1 MDFNHIINRMAK
13 SEKLLAP
20 TVAPIEVLSPQR
32 MQNLAF
38 FENLRDEA

>member
-1 MDFNHIINRMAK
+1 MAK

-20 TVAPIEVLSPQR
+20 TLAPIVLSPQR

-38 FENLRDEA
+38 LENLRDEA